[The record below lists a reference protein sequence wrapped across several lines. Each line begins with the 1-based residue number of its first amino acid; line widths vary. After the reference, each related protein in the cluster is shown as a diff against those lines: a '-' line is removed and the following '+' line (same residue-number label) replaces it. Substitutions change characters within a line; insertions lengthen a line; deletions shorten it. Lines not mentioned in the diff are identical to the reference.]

1 MTISL
6 IIFYQLL
13 FFKGLLHIFSHPTR
27 LAIVTW
33 NFYAGDYISKICV
46 SSTFQS
52 LEMFSKPL
60 FQFDVNITFL
70 LVGWARKY

>member
-1 MTISL
+1 ML
-6 IIFYQLL
+6 VYFY
-13 FFKGLLHIFSHPTR
+13 
-27 LAIVTW
+27 
-33 NFYAGDYISKICV
+33 V

-60 FQFDVNITFL
+60 FQFDVDITFL